1 MKEPCIITLHDLTE
15 SIFGDILEENEMEEQ
30 DIVARQDGSLLVEA
44 SMNLDD
50 FMEAMGILDYD
61 DLKEEDFT
69 TLSGLAMFLVGR
81 VPKAGDLFTYKN
93 LHFEIVDMDRGRVDK
108 LLVTKDEPEEEDI

>member
-1 MKEPCIITLHDLTE
+1 
-15 SIFGDILEENEMEEQ
+15 
-30 DIVARQDGSLLVEA
+30 
-44 SMNLDD
+44 
-50 FMEAMGILDYD
+50 
-61 DLKEEDFT
+61 
-69 TLSGLAMFLVGR
+69 MFLVGR